1 MIMNYLLCGGLTIWM
16 LMGVAFQLYNIT
28 HTDWVRNLSENII
41 NLPWNIIYYALLF
54 IIIYPIAYVWLFF
67 RNAIK
72 GVSEQAWETAKITH
86 FWKLGCFR
94 FCYDPNA
101 RKLPHKLFLVRI
113 VKPAEK
119 INHISA
125 K

>member
-1 MIMNYLLCGGLTIWM
+1 MINYLVCALSAWM
-16 LMGVAFQLYNIT
+16 LMGVLFVVYEDASQTWLI
-28 HTDWVRNLSENII
+28 RLSKCLIC
-41 NLPWNIIYYALLF
+41 LPWNIIYHALLY
-54 IIIYPIAYVWLFF
+54 IIIYPIACVWLFF

-94 FCYDPNA
+94 FCYDPDA
-101 RKLPHKLFLVRI
+101 RAWRNKFFLVRI

-119 INHISA
+119 INHIPM

>member
-1 MIMNYLLCGGLTIWM
+1 MINYLVCALGVWM
-16 LMGVAFQLYNIT
+16 LMGVLFAVYEDASQTWLI
-28 HTDWVRNLSENII
+28 RLSKCLIC
-41 NLPWNIIYYALLF
+41 LPWNIIYHFLLY
-54 IIIYPIAYVWLFF
+54 IIIYPIACVWLFF

-94 FCYDPNA
+94 FCYDPDA
-101 RKLPHKLFLVRI
+101 RVWRNKFFLVRI

-119 INHISA
+119 INHIPM

>member
-1 MIMNYLLCGGLTIWM
+1 MINYLVCALGVWM
-16 LMGVAFQLYNIT
+16 LMGVLFAVYEDASQTWLIC
-28 HTDWVRNLSENII
+28 LSKCLIC
-41 NLPWNIIYYALLF
+41 LPWNIIYHFLLY
-54 IIIYPIAYVWLFF
+54 IIIYPIACVWLFF

-72 GVSEQAWETAKITH
+72 GVSEQAWEIAKITH

-94 FCYDPNA
+94 FCYDPDA
-101 RKLPHKLFLVRI
+101 RAWRNKFFLVRI

-119 INHISA
+119 INHIPM

>member
-1 MIMNYLLCGGLTIWM
+1 MINYLVCALSVWM
-16 LMGVAFQLYNIT
+16 LMGVLFVVYEDASQTWLI
-28 HTDWVRNLSENII
+28 RLSKCLIC
-41 NLPWNIIYYALLF
+41 LPRNIIYHALLY
-54 IIIYPIAYVWLFF
+54 IIIYPIACVWLFF

-72 GVSEQAWETAKITH
+72 GVSKQAWETAKITH

-94 FCYDPNA
+94 FCYDPDA
-101 RKLPHKLFLVRI
+101 RAWRNKFFLVRI

-119 INHISA
+119 INHIPM

>member
-1 MIMNYLLCGGLTIWM
+1 MIMNYLLCGLATWM
-16 LMGVAFQLYNIT
+16 MLGVVYQLYDTT
-28 HTDWVRNLSENII
+28 HADWVRNLCENII
-41 NLPWNIIYYALLF
+41 NLPWNIIYYALLYV
-54 IIIYPIAYVWLFF
+54 IIFPIACVWLFF

-94 FCYDPNA
+94 LCYDPDTRAWRN
-101 RKLPHKLFLVRI
+101 KFFLVRI

-119 INHISA
+119 INHIPM